1 MNLLMI
7 LSLACGTDSATPPP
21 APAVQPP
28 ADQAPSAGSFET
40 IQVADLAA
48 MDARPFVLDVRTPGE
63 FSGGHIPGAVN
74 IPLQELESR
83 LGELEAQ
90 RSGMAVVCAVGGRSK
105 AASELLAGQG
115 FTGVQNVDGGTQG
128 WIAAGH
134 PVE

>member
-1 MNLLMI
+1 MSLLMFA
-7 LSLACGTDSATPPP
+7 LACGSTETSTPPP
-21 APAVQPP
+21 TPSATEAAPAPR
-28 ADQAPSAGSFET
+28 AAGFET

-48 MDARPFVLDVRTPGE
+48 MEPRPFVLDVRTPGE
-63 FSGGHIPGAVN
+63 FAEGHIPGAVN
-74 IPLQELESR
+74 IPLQELEAR
-83 LGELEAQ
+83 LAELESQ

-115 FTGVQNVDGGTQG
+115 FTGVQNVDGGTTG